1 MARKAI
7 HLNQTP
13 KHQAVVVAHKA
24 KSARRAALAVKTF
37 EGLTAKQKDHL
48 LKTLALKAGLIS
60 ESED

>member
-13 KHQAVVVAHKA
+13 KHQAVVAAHKA
-24 KSARRAALAVKTF
+24 KTIRRAAFAGKTF
-37 EGLTAKQKDHL
+37 ETLTAKQKDHL
-48 LKTLALKAGLIS
+48 LKTLALRAGLIS